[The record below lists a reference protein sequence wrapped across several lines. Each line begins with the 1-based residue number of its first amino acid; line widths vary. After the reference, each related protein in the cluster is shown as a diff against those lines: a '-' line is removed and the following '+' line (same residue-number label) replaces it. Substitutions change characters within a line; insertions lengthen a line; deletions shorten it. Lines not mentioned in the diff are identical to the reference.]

1 MAAVTDGGRGA
12 AVDHAWNDHCK
23 SPAGG
28 NYFRQVEVIVRID
41 NIWGTAGVGLFGG
54 GAKPE
59 PEEAASGLPRSWGS
73 DTVSISA
80 EARAMQEGAN
90 GAREDGLGTS
100 AADEFKAYMEK
111 KRSRAQGVEDI
122 EELIKELEE
131 KAAAISQKI
140 AEIARNKTIP
150 EAVREAQIRSLNNQ
164 LQVLQTQL
172 GELKQ
177 EQLRMQAEKA
187 GQARDVDSAPGG
199 GRSVAGRK
207 ADEAGKSSGAAAS
220 DGVAADKLAPPEDW
234 ENFVG
239 RLEAPP
245 FTRGRQQV

>member
-1 MAAVTDGGRGA
+1 MLGTIFANRLRGEIISGSLEA
-12 AVDHAWNDHCK
+12 
-23 SPAGG
+23 
-28 NYFRQVEVIVRID
+28 IVRIE
-41 NIWGTAGVGLFGG
+41 NIWGNAGIGLFGG

-59 PEEAASGLPRSWGS
+59 PEEAAPGLPRSWGGDS
-73 DTVSISA
+73 VSISA
-80 EARAMQEGAN
+80 EARAMRESANDAPEEGP
-90 GAREDGLGTS
+90 GMS

-131 KAAAISQKI
+131 KAAEISQKI
-140 AEIARNKTIP
+140 AEIARNKTLP

-164 LQVLQTQL
+164 LQVLRTQV

-177 EQLRMQAEKA
+177 ERLRMQMDKDD
-187 GQARDVDSAPGG
+187 QAQAADSAPGG

-207 ADEAGKSSGAAAS
+207 ADETGYSPGKAASAGDASAGGAAGKI
-220 DGVAADKLAPPEDW
+220 APPEEW

-239 RLEAPP
+239 RLEVPP
-245 FTRGRQQV
+245 FTRGGQRV